1 MLGFLQLIGLM
12 GAAGF
17 SPYYWEKSRR
27 SLAVRL
33 IVAATAT
40 TCFYANFYALDGT
53 ITISSLLFYLPFI
66 VLAYC
71 FAEYRRRKAAKAE
84 QAAPSDEP
92 EA

>member
-1 MLGFLQLIGLM
+1 MLFFLKLIGLIV
-12 GAAGF
+12 ALVL